1 MERKEAAQLRVH
13 MARLNGHVA
22 TLKELVEKDPVDRD
36 TVDEQVHSIDF
47 MIDYVRR
54 LIRGAE
60 PMDSRNA
67 ARMRHHVAELEQ
79 DVATLLGMNTDEL
92 GPLDKQLKVAAA
104 TLRHIHS
111 HTERG
116 GFRRWCVQPRRWS
129 VHDELPASPLKQGLP
144 VVQEEEKATSS
155 VGRAPLPIGLILAVI
170 TDSVVDGML
179 IGLASSVSTESG
191 GLMAIATAI
200 EMGFLGYS
208 FACAVSKT
216 GDRLVSTAI
225 IALPPI
231 FMLGAASAASAGAT
245 YVEDSPAF
253 VGLVAFALVALLF
266 LVVDELLA
274 EAHEKEESSDWRVSM
289 WLYIGLLISIALDVI
304 L

>member
-1 MERKEAAQLRVH
+1 MT
-13 MARLNGHVA
+13 RLNGYVA
-22 TLKELVEKDPVDRD
+22 TLKDLVEKDPVDRD
-36 TVDEQVHSIDF
+36 AVDEQVHSIDF

-54 LIRGAE
+54 LVRGAE
-60 PMDSRNA
+60 PMDSGNA

-79 DVATLLGMNTDEL
+79 DVATLLGMNHDEC
-92 GPLDKQLKVAAA
+92 GKLDKQLKVAAA

-111 HTERG
+111 HTDRG
-116 GFRRWCVQPRRWS
+116 GFRRWCVQPRRWQS
-129 VHDELPASPLKQGLP
+129 QDELPGLLA
-144 VVQEEEKATSS
+144 VDEEKATSS
-155 VGRAPLPIGLILAVI
+155 GRRPPLPIGLILAVL

-216 GDRLVSTAI
+216 GDRLISTAI

-274 EAHEKEESSDWRVSM
+274 EAHEKEESGDWRVSM
-289 WLYIGLLISIALDVI
+289 WLYIGLGISIALDVI